1 VFVLVW
7 EFSPED
13 DVSESAEWSI
23 AMRLG
28 EEVRLHIFCLTV
40 LLFDDAS
47 ILEILE
53 AEESFLDVFG
63 SHEISVRVKL
73 YC

>member
-1 VFVLVW
+1 
-7 EFSPED
+7 
-13 DVSESAEWSI
+13 
-23 AMRLG
+23 MRLG

-40 LLFDDAS
+40 LLFDNAS

>member
-1 VFVLVW
+1 
-7 EFSPED
+7 
-13 DVSESAEWSI
+13 
-23 AMRLG
+23 MRLG

-63 SHEISVRVKL
+63 SHKISVSFRIKL
-73 YC
+73 YLVDILS